1 MDENKDIPSLP
12 SAGDSRDWA
21 LWTPPSLDAAPTA
34 EIPAVDGAPASANR
48 PNRRRQV
55 AVVAAGMVA
64 AALVGGAAG
73 HLAWPSSDTN
83 DTESA
88 QAAPQAPSSSDGS
101 SQFAPSPGG
110 SSSSSGATSA
120 AEAKV
125 AAKVSPALVDINTDL
140 GYQSSSAAGTGIVLT
155 SDGTILTNNHV
166 IRGATKIS
174 ATDVGNGKTYNALVV
189 GYDRSHDIAV
199 IKLVGASGLATAS
212 LGNSS
217 SASVGQSVL
226 GIGNAG
232 GQGGTPSVA
241 SGTITGLGKS
251 ITASDESNSD
261 SERLTG
267 LIATNAPIQP
277 GDSGGPLVNMDGE
290 VLGIDTAASAS
301 YSFSNAGSQGFAVP
315 ITSAMSIVKQIT
327 AGTASS
333 TVHIGQT
340 AFLGVQVQN
349 ASSSIDG
356 SSAAT
361 GVAVVGSV
369 SGSPAAGAGIG
380 QGATITAVNGVTV
393 SQPTDLTNELSPRHP
408 GDKVTIAWTDSS
420 GQSHLSTVVLAKG
433 PAA

>member
-1 MDENKDIPSLP
+1 MDENMNIPSLP
-12 SAGDSRDWA
+12 AAGASQDWA
-21 LWTPPSLDAAPTA
+21 LWTPSSLGDGEATPPSDPM
-34 EIPAVDGAPASANR
+34 PDNR
-48 PNRRRQV
+48 PKRRRQA

-73 HLAWPSSDTN
+73 HVAWPSSESHE
-83 DTESA
+83 TESA
-88 QAAPQAPSSSDGS
+88 QAAPQVPSGNTGG
-101 SQFAPSPGG
+101 QFAPSFGG
-110 SSSSSGATSA
+110 PSSSSGATSA
-120 AEAKV
+120 AETKV

-140 GYQSSSAAGTGIVLT
+140 GYQSSSAAGTGVVLT

-199 IKLVGASGLATAS
+199 IKLVGASGLVTAD

-217 SASVGQSVL
+217 SASVGQAVL

-241 SGTITGLGKS
+241 SGTITGLGRS
-251 ITASDESNSD
+251 ITASDESNGD
-261 SERLTG
+261 AEKLTG

-277 GDSGGPLVNMDGE
+277 GDSGGPLVNMDGK

-301 YSFSNAGSQGFAVP
+301 YSFSNAASQGFAVP
-315 ITSAMSIVKQIT
+315 INDAMGIVKQIT

-356 SSAAT
+356 SAAAS

-369 SGSPAAGAGIG
+369 SGSPASGAGLG
-380 QGATITAVNGVTV
+380 QGATITAVNGVVV
-393 SQPTDLTNELSPRHP
+393 SSPTELTNQLSTRHP
-408 GDKVTIAWTDSS
+408 GDKVTIAWTDST
-420 GQSHLSTVVLAKG
+420 GQSQSSTIVLAKG

>member
-12 SAGDSRDWA
+12 AGGASQDWA
-21 LWTPPSLDAAPTA
+21 IWTPPGLTAGDGSTPPTDSTTPAP
-34 EIPAVDGAPASANR
+34 R

-73 HLAWPSSDTN
+73 HVAWPGGEDHE
-83 DTESA
+83 TEAA
-88 QAAPQAPSSSDGS
+88 QAVPMSPSGDAGGQYAPGNDGGTAS
-101 SQFAPSPGG
+101 N
-110 SSSSSGATSA
+110 GATSA
-120 AEAKV
+120 AQAKV

-140 GYQSSSAAGTGIVLT
+140 GYQSSSAAGTGVVLT

-199 IKLVGASGLATAS
+199 IKLVGASGLATAD
-212 LGNSS
+212 LGDSS
-217 SASVGQSVL
+217 SASVGQAVL

-232 GQGGTPSVA
+232 GQGGTPHVA
-241 SGTITGLGKS
+241 AGTITGLGRS
-251 ITASDESNSD
+251 ITASDESNGDAEKLS
-261 SERLTG
+261 G

-277 GDSGGPLVNMDGE
+277 GDSGGALVDMDGQ

-301 YSFSNAGSQGFAVP
+301 YSFSNAASQGFAVP
-315 ITSAMSIVKQIT
+315 INDAMRIVKQIT

-356 SSAAT
+356 SAAAT

-369 SGSPAAGAGIG
+369 PGSPAAAAGIG
-380 QGATITAVNGVTV
+380 QGSTITAVNGVTV
-393 SQPTDLTNELSPRHP
+393 SSPTELTNQLSSRHP
-408 GDKVTIAWTDSS
+408 GDKVTIAWTGSDGKSTSS
-420 GQSHLSTVVLAKG
+420 SIVLAKG

>member
-88 QAAPQAPSSSDGS
+88 QAAPQVPSSSDGS

-217 SASVGQSVL
+217 SASVGQS
-226 GIGNAG
+226 
-232 GQGGTPSVA
+232 
-241 SGTITGLGKS
+241 

-301 YSFSNAGSQGFAVP
+301 YSFSNSGSQGFAVP

-369 SGSPAAGAGIG
+369 SASPAAGAGIG

>member
-1 MDENKDIPSLP
+1 M
-12 SAGDSRDWA
+12 
-21 LWTPPSLDAAPTA
+21 
-34 EIPAVDGAPASANR
+34 
-48 PNRRRQV
+48 
-55 AVVAAGMVA
+55 
-64 AALVGGAAG
+64 
-73 HLAWPSSDTN
+73 
-83 DTESA
+83 
-88 QAAPQAPSSSDGS
+88 
-101 SQFAPSPGG
+101 
-110 SSSSSGATSA
+110 
-120 AEAKV
+120 
-125 AAKVSPALVDINTDL
+125 SPALVDINTDL

-301 YSFSNAGSQGFAVP
+301 YSFSNSGSQGFAVP

-369 SGSPAAGAGIG
+369 SASPAAGAGIG

>member
-1 MDENKDIPSLP
+1 MDENNDIPSLP
-12 SAGDSRDWA
+12 AAGASQDWA
-21 LWTPPSLDAAPTA
+21 LWTPPGLGVGSTEGAAAPSEGA
-34 EIPAVDGAPASANR
+34 EAAHR

-55 AVVAAGMVA
+55 AIVAAGMVA
-64 AALVGGAAG
+64 AAVIGGAAG
-73 HLAWPSSDTN
+73 HVAWPSSDAH
-83 DTESA
+83 ESESF
-88 QAAPQAPSSSDGS
+88 QAAPQIPSGATGGQIDPGFSSGS
-101 SQFAPSPGG
+101 AGT
-110 SSSSSGATSA
+110 GATSA
-120 AEAKV
+120 AQAKV
-125 AAKVSPALVDINTDL
+125 AAKVSPAIVDINTDL
-140 GYQSSSAAGTGIVLT
+140 GYQSSSAAGTGVVLT

-174 ATDVGNGKTYNALVV
+174 ATDVGNGTTYNALVV

-199 IKLVGASGLATAS
+199 IKLVGASGLTTAD

-217 SASVGQSVL
+217 TASVGQAVL

-241 SGTITGLGKS
+241 AGTITGLGRS
-251 ITASDESNSD
+251 ITASDESNGD
-261 SERLTG
+261 SEKLSG

-301 YSFSNAGSQGFAVP
+301 YSFSTAASQGFAVP
-315 ITSAMSIVKQIT
+315 INDAMAIVKQIT

-356 SSAAT
+356 SAAAS
-361 GVAVVGSV
+361 GVAVVGTV
-369 SGSPAAGAGIG
+369 PGSPAAAAGIG
-380 QGATITAVNGVTV
+380 QGTTITAVNGVV
-393 SQPTDLTNELSPRHP
+393 VASPTELTNQLSARHP

-420 GQSHLSTVVLAKG
+420 GQSKSSTIVLAKG